1 MRRVHK
7 NQIQISVH
15 SIIVL
20 LFLVSTSCMHSQ
32 QNSNAIAIVD
42 ITTIQEKV
50 IGKNVQFVDIRT
62 PKEYGDGYID
72 DAVNISISDKEKFIT
87 LIEKLDKEKPIYI
100 YCYSGWRSHRAA
112 KLLASIGFK
121 EVYDFKG
128 GYKAW
133 IAY

>member
-1 MRRVHK
+1 MRRIYK

-15 SIIVL
+15 CIIVL
-20 LFLVSTSCMHSQ
+20 LFLVSTSCMRSQ